1 MINNALS
8 SICRGCL
15 KSQNQNNMA
24 GRKSSEDKSSER
36 VEFILEMRSKGEKSS
51 TVLMSAWKEKYNLSE
66 GQFRADYSKAKA
78 IIAEYFQKDIEEL
91 SNEVSRHLWDLY
103 AKSMKLQDYR
113 ECRAILKQITDL
125 AISANVISAA
135 RKTVEEK
142 PASPLMALMKKAK

>member
-1 MINNALS
+1 
-8 SICRGCL
+8 
-15 KSQNQNNMA
+15 MA
-24 GRKSSEDKSSER
+24 GRKSSEDQSNER
-36 VEFILEMRSKGEKSS
+36 IEFILEMRSKGEKSS
-51 TVLMSAWKEKYNLSE
+51 TVLMSAWKERYNLSE

-125 AISANVISAA
+125 AISANAISTAQ
-135 RKTVEEK
+135 K
-142 PASPLMALMKKAK
+142 PAEQPKSPLLALMQKQA